1 MASSPAT
8 EPRLLA
14 KRAVPSM
21 TEEDE
26 AGGICKP
33 INQSTSLTSTI
44 FTTFIVFTLPLIIH
58 ASEISLTLS
67 ASLSIIAI
75 TWFGYLGGVL
85 LVKMCSLLPA
95 LLIQLIVGLVF
106 RSFGQKTVIERIC
119 YTPSPR
125 ICNTTLNLTETL
137 TDNLTE
143 NSTNYCGED
152 FQRSFSDI
160 SGLLR
165 DTAMA
170 VLVMRAGLGFDLNA
184 LKRVASTCLMLTV
197 LPCATEILVCAFL
210 APVLLGWAVSGFT
223 GVAFG
228 GMMGCVQGGFLECQ
242 TYALKL
248 PRER

>member
-1 MASSPAT
+1 
-8 EPRLLA
+8 
-14 KRAVPSM
+14 
-21 TEEDE
+21 
-26 AGGICKP
+26 
-33 INQSTSLTSTI
+33 
-44 FTTFIVFTLPLIIH
+44 
-58 ASEISLTLS
+58 
-67 ASLSIIAI
+67 
-75 TWFGYLGGVL
+75 
-85 LVKMCSLLPA
+85 MCSLLPA

-119 YTPSPR
+119 YTPTPR
-125 ICNTTLNLTETL
+125 ICYTTLNLTESL
-137 TDNLTE
+137 TENLSGNLIE

-197 LPCATEILVCAFL
+197 LPCATEIMVCAFL

-228 GMMGCVQGGFLECQ
+228 CMMGCVQGGFLECQ
-242 TYALKL
+242 TFALKL
-248 PRER
+248 PSERQYLVIFGKKSKFS